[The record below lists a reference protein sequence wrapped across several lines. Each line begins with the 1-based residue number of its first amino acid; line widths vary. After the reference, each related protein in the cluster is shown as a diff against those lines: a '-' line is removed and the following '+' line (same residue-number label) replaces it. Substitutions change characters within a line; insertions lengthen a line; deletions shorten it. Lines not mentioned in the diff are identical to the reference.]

1 MALRLLINIVMFSYK
16 WLKLKHMLDSGIFL

>member
-16 WLKLKHMLDSGIFL
+16 WLKLKQLLDSGIFL